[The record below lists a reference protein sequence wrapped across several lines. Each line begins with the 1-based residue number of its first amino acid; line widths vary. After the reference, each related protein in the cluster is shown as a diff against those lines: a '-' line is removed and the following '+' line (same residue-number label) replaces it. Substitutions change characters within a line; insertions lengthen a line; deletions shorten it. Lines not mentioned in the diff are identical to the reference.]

1 MILGVV
7 FTIGFGFLVGQE
19 LRGKTRFQPF
29 STYALLIAELPLKLK
44 QAYAQVF
51 RLELALP
58 DDPGSEFE
66 GFLGKSNSAE
76 IYLLQSRYDGDIK
89 ESVVELVD
97 LRNFQ
102 IIHHWNPDLDQ

>member
-1 MILGVV
+1 MHRKVEMWLVCLLMILGVV

-66 GFLGKSNSAE
+66 GFWGNQTLQKFIFCSHVTTETSKRA
-76 IYLLQSRYDGDIK
+76 LLSW
-89 ESVVELVD
+89 LT
-97 LRNFQ
+97 
-102 IIHHWNPDLDQ
+102 

>member
-58 DDPGSEFE
+58 SDPGSEFE
-66 GFLGKSNSAE
+66 GFWGNQTHE
-76 IYLLQSRYDGDIK
+76 VYLAVTLRRRHQRGID
-89 ESVVELVD
+89 ELV

-102 IIHHWNPDLDQ
+102 VVHHWNPDLDSINK